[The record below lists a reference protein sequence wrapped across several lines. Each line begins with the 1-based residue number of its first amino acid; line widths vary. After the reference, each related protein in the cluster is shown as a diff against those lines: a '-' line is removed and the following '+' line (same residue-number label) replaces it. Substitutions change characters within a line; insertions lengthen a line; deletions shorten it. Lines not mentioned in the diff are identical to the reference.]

1 MKSKLSGREKLLV
14 GVLAVSLAALW
25 YGVHNSAESRAIA
38 VDTDYGGSAELGE
51 PPMVLLELLGMK
63 TATFDPRGRNL
74 FAYHQPRQT
83 SRAIEKTP
91 GLPIVVEPSPPMI
104 PGPTP
109 PPEPARH
116 EPGFNY
122 IGCLG
127 PEDALIAVFESGA
140 EIFLAQTGDIVGETF
155 ELLNLGCDSAV
166 LRHLGD
172 PFPGEIVNLEKGR
185 S

>member
-1 MKSKLSGREKLLV
+1 MLI
-14 GVLAVSLAALW
+14 GVLALSLAALW
-25 YGVHNSAESRAIA
+25 YGAHNGAGGQENT
-38 VDTDYGGSAELGE
+38 VNTDNGESAELGE
-51 PPMVLLELLGMK
+51 PPMVLLELLGLK

-74 FAYHQPRQT
+74 FAYHQPQQPLRT
-83 SRAIEKTP
+83 IERVP
-91 GLPIVVEPSPPMI
+91 GSPIDDGASPPVVQES
-104 PGPTP
+104 TAP
-109 PPEPARH
+109 PQPVRP

-127 PEDALIAVFESGA
+127 PKDELIAVFDGGA
-140 EIFLAQTGDIVGETF
+140 EIFLAQTGDIVDGTF

-172 PFPGEIVNLEKGR
+172 PFPGEIVNLERGQ

>member
-1 MKSKLSGREKLLV
+1 MKSKLNGREKLWV

-25 YGVHNSAESRAIA
+25 YGVHDGAGSREIA
-38 VDTDYGGSAELGE
+38 VDTDNGGSADLGE
-51 PPMVLLELLGMK
+51 PPRVLLELLGLK

-83 SRAIEKTP
+83 PRAIEKTP
-91 GLPIVVEPSPPMI
+91 GPPIVVGPSPPT
-104 PGPTP
+104 PEPTP
-109 PPEPARH
+109 PPEPARP
-116 EPGFNY
+116 EPGFSY

-140 EIFLAQTGDIVGETF
+140 RIFLAQTGDIVDGTF

-172 PFPGEIVNLEKGR
+172 PFPGEIVSLEKGR